1 MSNTR
6 LKRICNPFYV
16 VKYARSRLM
25 VVLLFVICLV
35 SFMLLYQGTL
45 LFKSYTGKIRS
56 PTSVLSKERVRDVA
70 CRLPVL
76 DPFHSSVV
84 QFTEDLGKLRCEGTS
99 YSSFENNVLRVEGEG
114 IVSAWYSKIERT
126 SGNDFDVE
134 LSDPVKIQHMS
145 SGKNGELFLQHFYAY
160 AYCEIFRTKK
170 RCINKLLIVKYLPIT
185 FTQKQEFWPSLL
197 PR

>member
-6 LKRICNPFYV
+6 LKRICSPFYV

-145 SGKNGELFLQHFYAY
+145 SGKNGELF
-160 AYCEIFRTKK
+160 
-170 RCINKLLIVKYLPIT
+170 
-185 FTQKQEFWPSLL
+185 
-197 PR
+197 

>member
-6 LKRICNPFYV
+6 LKRICNPFCV

-25 VVLLFVICLV
+25 VVLLFVICFV

-84 QFTEDLGKLRCEGTS
+84 QFTEDLGKLRCEGAS

-114 IVSAWYSKIERT
+114 IVSARYSKIERT